1 MRESQWTQKLK
12 KALEAALPGSVV
24 LKHNDAI
31 TGGIPDLS
39 ITSFEAGP
47 YARTTWI
54 EVKLIG
60 APSVMFKPLQCE
72 MLKRLG
78 GWYCVWGPNVRRG
91 WLFRADEREGWHTG
105 QQYTFAELVERI
117 CRFF

>member
-1 MRESQWTQKLK
+1 MRESEWTLKLVK
-12 KALEAALPGSVV
+12 VLRAALPNSVV

-39 ITSFEAGP
+39 ITSFEGGP

-54 EVKLIG
+54 EVKMLG
-60 APSVMFKPLQCE
+60 APSVMFKPLQME
-72 MLKRLG
+72 MLRRMG
-78 GWYCVWGPNVRRG
+78 GWYVVWSPKLRKG

-105 QQYTFAELVERI
+105 QQYTFQELVDAVA
-117 CRFF
+117 RFF